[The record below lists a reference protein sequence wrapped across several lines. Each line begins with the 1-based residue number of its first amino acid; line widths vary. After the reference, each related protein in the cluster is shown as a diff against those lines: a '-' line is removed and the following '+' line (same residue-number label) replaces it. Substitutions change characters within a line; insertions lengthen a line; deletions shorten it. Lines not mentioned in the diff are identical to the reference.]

1 MPRGKPL
8 SKDLRLSIINAYKNS
23 ISARRISVSHSVPRS
38 TVQDIINLYKST
50 DGVDQKTK
58 TGRPSTITEANR
70 RALRRIVKTN
80 RRSNTKEIT
89 VLWRE
94 SIGKDISLS
103 TTKRAIRKI
112 GYKFYKV
119 TIILFLG
126 ENCW

>member
-8 SKDLRLSIINAYKNS
+8 SKDFRLSIINAHKKG

-38 TVQDIINLYKST
+38 TVQDIINLYKT
-50 DGVDQKTK
+50 TNGVDQKIK
-58 TGRPSTITEANR
+58 TGRPSTITEANK

-94 SIGKDISLS
+94 SIAKDISLS
-103 TTKRAIRKI
+103 TTKRTIRKI

-119 TIILFLG
+119 KFIRFFF
-126 ENCW
+126 W